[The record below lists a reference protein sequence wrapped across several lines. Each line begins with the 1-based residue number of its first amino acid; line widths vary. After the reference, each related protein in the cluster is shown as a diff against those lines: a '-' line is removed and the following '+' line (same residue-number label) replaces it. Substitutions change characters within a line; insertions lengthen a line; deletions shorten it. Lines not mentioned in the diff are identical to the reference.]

1 MELVLLITNG
11 LVPNA
16 KMRIGRHNTNST
28 NTYYSKMT
36 IAEIQLVDGQ
46 TLNATDF
53 GEFYNGVWVP
63 KQYTGTY
70 GNCGFYLDFA
80 DSSDLGKDVSGNGNH
95 FTSSNLQTNH
105 QLEDTPTN
113 SFPHLD
119 MMPAETD
126 RTNIT
131 GRSRIW
137 AGCRYNYKNGKYD
150 ITNYWKVVLG
160 VENSIG

>member
-1 MELVLLITNG
+1 MCIRDRSGVLATSG
-11 LVPNA
+11 TGFSHYDWFSGSSA
-16 KMRIGRHNTNST
+16 KMRIGRHNTNSS

-36 IAEIQLVDGQ
+36 IAEVQLVDGQ

-63 KQYTGTY
+63 KEYTGTY
-70 GNCGFYLDFA
+70 GNSGFHLDFA
-80 DSSDLGKDVSGNGNH
+80 DNSNLGNDVSGNNND
-95 FTSSNLQTNH
+95 FTTHNLNTNH

-119 MMPAETD
+119 MMPSETG

-131 GRSRIW
+131 CLLYTSPSPR
-137 AGCRYNYKNGKYD
+137 D
-150 ITNYWKVVLG
+150 
-160 VENSIG
+160 